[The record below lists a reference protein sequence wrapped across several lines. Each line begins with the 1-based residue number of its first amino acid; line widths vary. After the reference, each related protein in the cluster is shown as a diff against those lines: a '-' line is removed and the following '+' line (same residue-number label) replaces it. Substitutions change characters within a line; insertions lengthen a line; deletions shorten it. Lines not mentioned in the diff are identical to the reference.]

1 MGEGLVVL
9 GASVPMPPMPP
20 ELMPEELLPDSFG
33 ADELPLLVEPPVEDP
48 PDTPELAPACP
59 PLSDG
64 MDELPVLPLDVLP
77 FELLPLLLPAL
88 PVPGPPPVMPV
99 HASISIAQATDIN
112 HLVIDYSR

>member
-1 MGEGLVVL
+1 MLVPGAVLGVGLVVL
-9 GASVPMPPMPP
+9 GVSVPMPPAP
-20 ELMPEELLPDSFG
+20 
-33 ADELPLLVEPPVEDP
+33 PLLVEPPLDDP
-48 PDTPELAPACP
+48 PDAPELAPDCP

-88 PVPGPPPVMPV
+88 PVPGPPPVMPE

-112 HLVIDYSR
+112 HLVIDHSR